1 MKQHLPALLYGF
13 GGSYFITTQNDY
25 LALLS
30 FQAVTLLMLISM
42 SLRVKSPWGI
52 KAWILVLGISFLA
65 RMISLAINKMSPINK
80 AAKFRRWDALATM
93 IGYSITTGYLIKTII
108 PGKAIRKY
116 VGLVSC
122 GIPSV
127 VAMGM
132 AFFSKHEND
141 LIPYAKFSGDVY
153 DTHTFRDD
161 KTDTRIA
168 IHNTTEDSVTIAF
181 AGTDSSKNVLT
192 DLRVTDTA
200 FPACSLQKTRVH
212 AGFMKAWNTVRDKVF
227 EAIKDKKAVTFTGH
241 SLGGALAM
249 LAGLDIA
256 CTTDIKNISVITFGA
271 PAVGDE
277 LFVDSFSQKIS
288 RSVRVV
294 NPLDPVPRSLT
305 SQFTHVKGLY
315 FVPSA
320 AINPHDISSYQK
332 AAGYS
337 MAWKIISMVL
347 PLVYAAIIV
356 LVFLKLKK
364 GIFKLKK
371 KIVHVQHS

>member
-1 MKQHLPALLYGF
+1 MKQHLPAILYGF

-25 LALLS
+25 LALIG
-30 FQAVTLLMLISM
+30 FQAVTLLMLVSM
-42 SLRVKSPWGI
+42 SLRAKSPWGI
-52 KAWILVLGISFLA
+52 KTWTLVLGLSFVARLITLA
-65 RMISLAINKMSPINK
+65 VNKMSPINK
-80 AAKFRRWDALATM
+80 AAKYRRWDALATM
-93 IGYSITTGYLIKTII
+93 IGYSITTGYLIKSII

-132 AFFSKHEND
+132 AFFTKHESD
-141 LIPYAKFSGDVY
+141 LIPYAQFSSDVY
-153 DTHTFRDD
+153 EKYMFRDEA
-161 KTDTRIA
+161 TDTRIS
-168 IHNTTEDSVTIAF
+168 IHNLAEDTVIIAF
-181 AGTDSSKNVLT
+181 AGTDSGKNILT
-192 DLRVTDTA
+192 DLKVTDTA
-200 FPACSLQKTRVH
+200 FPACLLQKTRVH
-212 AGFMKAWNTVRDKVF
+212 AGFMKAWTTVRDKVF
-227 EAIKDKKAVTFTGH
+227 EAIKDKKSVALTGH

-256 CTTDIKNISVITFGA
+256 CTTTIQNISVITFGA

-320 AINPHDISSYQK
+320 ALNPHDISSYQK
-332 AAGYS
+332 AVGYS

-347 PLVYAAIIV
+347 PLVYATVII

-364 GIFKLKK
+364 RFFKLKR
-371 KIVHVQHS
+371 